1 MTTTLRAACLTACV
15 LALTASAS
23 AQMATAEQTAYL
35 KALTTLDGDLFGS
48 SSAISGDTLV
58 IGAPGERF
66 DAVGVDG
73 VPGPTGLSKAGAAY
87 VFVRDGASWVQQA
100 YLKPSNTGADD
111 LFGTAV
117 DIDGDLLVVGAP
129 DEDGFATGVNGNQ
142 GDGLGSESSGAAYVF
157 ELRNGLWRQVAYLKA
172 SDTDEGDQFG
182 TAVAI
187 SGETVVVGAGH
198 AGKAYVYTRSGNV
211 WSHQA
216 DLEASNATAFHWFG
230 NDVDIAGDIVVVS
243 APLHS
248 GAASG
253 VNGPEEA
260 CCTTRSGA
268 AYVFERDAG
277 VWSQQAYLK
286 ASNPDEHD
294 QFGSSVA
301 VSGET
306 VAVGARSEDSAAATV
321 NGEQGDNAASGAG
334 AVYVFR
340 RTAGTWGQEAYV
352 KAANPQAGDT
362 FGVHVELS
370 GELLAVSATGE
381 DSAGVGINP
390 VDDPGALA
398 AQSGAAYVFAR
409 SGSTWTQQAF
419 LKPTNTDADD
429 QFGSS
434 IALDGTTLMIGS
446 CGEASEAQGV
456 DGDAFDNSGFLNGAG
471 FSFEIEPGPWTDIG
485 SALAGAS
492 GDPLLLGSGTLAAGS
507 ANGLDLS
514 NAAPSSFT
522 GVFASLASSPIDF
535 KGGVLAAFPFALLKF
550 VTTNVGGELA
560 LPFGMPTGV
569 PAGTQLWVQTAIQD
583 AGAVSGVA
591 LSNALKGVTP

>member
-1 MTTTLRAACLTACV
+1 
-15 LALTASAS
+15 
-23 AQMATAEQTAYL
+23 
-35 KALTTLDGDLFGS
+35 
-48 SSAISGDTLV
+48 
-58 IGAPGERF
+58 
-66 DAVGVDG
+66 
-73 VPGPTGLSKAGAAY
+73 
-87 VFVRDGASWVQQA
+87 
-100 YLKPSNTGADD
+100 
-111 LFGTAV
+111 
-117 DIDGDLLVVGAP
+117 
-129 DEDGFATGVNGNQ
+129 
-142 GDGLGSESSGAAYVF
+142 
-157 ELRNGLWRQVAYLKA
+157 
-172 SDTDEGDQFG
+172 
-182 TAVAI
+182 
-187 SGETVVVGAGH
+187 
-198 AGKAYVYTRSGNV
+198 
-211 WSHQA
+211 
-216 DLEASNATAFHWFG
+216 
-230 NDVDIAGDIVVVS
+230 
-243 APLHS
+243 
-248 GAASG
+248 
-253 VNGPEEA
+253 
-260 CCTTRSGA
+260 
-268 AYVFERDAG
+268 
-277 VWSQQAYLK
+277 
-286 ASNPDEHD
+286 
-294 QFGSSVA
+294 
-301 VSGET
+301 
-306 VAVGARSEDSAAATV
+306 
-321 NGEQGDNAASGAG
+321 
-334 AVYVFR
+334 
-340 RTAGTWGQEAYV
+340 
-352 KAANPQAGDT
+352 
-362 FGVHVELS
+362 
-370 GELLAVSATGE
+370 
-381 DSAGVGINP
+381 
-390 VDDPGALA
+390 
-398 AQSGAAYVFAR
+398 VFAR